1 MEMTCS
7 AVTPEMWEEFIL
19 KSVFAEAGLL
29 FLGVFLGLLLWHGFV
44 GPMLSVHINRSI
56 SRSDAA
62 LDAVINARM
71 RLRGLPTSE
80 GS

>member
-19 KSVFAEAGLL
+19 KSVFAETGFLL
-29 FLGVFLGLLLWHGFV
+29 LGVVLALFLWHGFV
-44 GPMLSVHINRSI
+44 GPMLNVYINRSI
-56 SRSDAA
+56 ARSDAA

-71 RLRGLPTSE
+71 RRRGLPTSE
-80 GS
+80 S